1 MDKKIIIKYFKTI
14 CSDKYDGITK
24 LITKSTC
31 DSDSIF
37 ETLMQNDDGI
47 AFREVQVYRGMY
59 KLKPGLSIK
68 GGTPMFEM

>member
-1 MDKKIIIKYFKTI
+1 MDKEIIIKSFKTI

-24 LITKSTC
+24 LITESTC
-31 DSDSIF
+31 DSIF

-47 AFREVQVYRGMY
+47 AFRDIQVYRGMY
-59 KLKPGLSIK
+59 KLKPVLSIK

>member
-1 MDKKIIIKYFKTI
+1 MEKEIIIKYFKTI

-24 LITKSTC
+24 LITESTC
-31 DSDSIF
+31 DSIF

-47 AFREVQVYRGMY
+47 AFRDIQVYRGMY
-59 KLKPGLSIK
+59 KLKPVLSIK

>member
-1 MDKKIIIKYFKTI
+1 MDKEIIIKYFKTI

-24 LITKSTC
+24 LITESTC
-31 DSDSIF
+31 DSIF

-47 AFREVQVYRGMY
+47 AFRDIQVYRGMY
-59 KLKPGLSIK
+59 KLKPVLSIK